1 MNQITIGTW
10 AEIPTPYTT
19 DILSKAGLDFSIL
32 DMEHGVAGFA
42 LAQNMVFA
50 AHSGGKQL
58 FIRVPA
64 IEEAWVLRAL
74 DTGCDGIVFPGV
86 SNKKDVEN
94 IIACVYFAPI
104 GKRGFNPYI
113 SAGGYT
119 GADSLY
125 FEKEN
130 ERIKLCVILEGTEAL
145 EHLEEIVQYEEIDIV
160 YIGQYD
166 LSVALGVPGK
176 VSAPAV
182 LEWMEKA
189 AGAIVRA
196 GKKAGCMV
204 HGIEEAKGAIRQ
216 GFSFL
221 VYKTDSGILF
231 QCMKE
236 FVQGVSQ
243 NEAE

>member
-1 MNQITIGTW
+1 
-10 AEIPTPYTT
+10 
-19 DILSKAGLDFSIL
+19 
-32 DMEHGVAGFA
+32 MEHGVAGFA

-50 AHSGGKQL
+50 AHSERKQL

-86 SNKKDVEN
+86 SGRKDVEK
-94 IIACVYFAPI
+94 IIACTYFAPA

-113 SAGGYT
+113 AAGGYAGT
-119 GADSLY
+119 DSLY
-125 FEKEN
+125 FKKEN
-130 ERIKLCVILEGTEAL
+130 ERIQLCVILEGTQAL
-145 EHLEEIVQYEEIDIV
+145 EHLEEIVGYEEIDIV

-166 LSVALGVPGK
+166 LSVALGMPGN

-182 LEWMEKA
+182 LEQMEKA

-196 GKKAGCMV
+196 GKRAGCMV
-204 HGIEEAKGAIRQ
+204 HSREEAKEAARQ

-221 VYKTDSGILF
+221 AYKTDSGILF
-231 QCMKE
+231 QCVKE
-236 FVQGVSQ
+236 FVQGVAQ